1 MNSLAFQ
8 SRIESLNYAFRISAA
23 NRRCVCVRGV
33 QQELNSRMAIPEKIP
48 RTVVRNDHSGVG
60 FALADCISKLVDRGV
75 VACEAETLAL
85 GERRNQLPALG

>member
-1 MNSLAFQ
+1 
-8 SRIESLNYAFRISAA
+8 
-23 NRRCVCVRGV
+23 
-33 QQELNSRMAIPEKIP
+33 MAIPEKIP